1 MSTIVGQDLRMRGH
15 TNEELAKV
23 YYQHREKG
31 LMKFDYLEFHPTEG
45 GVNLIIDDGP
55 AEKNDGITRKL
66 AAPRDMKA
74 SITPEKVD
82 AELKAEPKDDGKDRQ
97 WRPLTV
103 TDPKGELHN
112 PVRR

>member
-45 GVNLIIDDGP
+45 GVNLLMSEGDG
-55 AEKNDGITRKL
+55 ETDLGITRKL
-66 AAPRDMKA
+66 EEPRDMKA

-97 WRPLTV
+97 WRPVVVVVV
-103 TDPKGELHN
+103 TDPK
-112 PVRR
+112 